1 MSSFFWSFPW
11 KKILWSFL
19 FQRETLLLTGEFFG
33 QCQDFSFL
41 EAPKISFQNKKF
53 QGRCFFLLYGH
64 HPCSKKFLD
73 SLKSFT
79 PQESFFLQ
87 EYFLFLQNPS
97 FQHEAF
103 FFSALCGTFYPERS
117 LMSIHQGKGEGYL
130 SKLSPSAQTSKKDE
144 KKKFSFFAKKIIL
157 QEKKISF
164 EGMTFFSL
172 GVKE

>member
-11 KKILWSFL
+11 KKILWSFF
-19 FQRETLLLTGEFFG
+19 FQREALFLTGKFFG
-33 QCQDFSFL
+33 QCKDFSFL

-64 HPCSKKFLD
+64 HHVFSKRFLG

-79 PQESFFLQ
+79 PKELPFPQ

-97 FQHEAF
+97 WEEDSF
-103 FFSALCGTFYPERS
+103 FFKALCGTFYPERS
-117 LMSIHQGKGEGYL
+117 LISIHQGKGGGSL
-130 SKLSPSAQTSKKDE
+130 SQSSSSQTSKKIQ
-144 KKKFSFFAKKIIL
+144 KKKFSFFVKKIIL
-157 QEKKISF
+157 EKKKISF

-172 GVKE
+172 GVKD